1 MKKTKLFFV
10 RHGES
15 LANAEHIYLGHLDWD
30 LSELG
35 KQQARTTAEFLAD
48 EPFSAIYSS
57 DLIRAYNT
65 AIPHSEIH
73 NLPILKSRELREI
86 FLGDWEGL
94 PHSTLEEK
102 YYDEYF
108 NGWRARFGEFTPPNG
123 EPIQTLARRIYNEA
137 LRIAKAHVGETVL
150 ITTHAAAIRSFWGL
164 ITKTE
169 PKNLAE
175 QIPFPSNASFSTVYF
190 NGEELAPGEYSCD
203 AHIKLKTHVDA

>member
-1 MKKTKLFFV
+1 MKKTKLIFV

-15 LANAEHIYLGHLDWD
+15 LANAQRIYLGHLDWD

-35 KQQARTTAEFLAD
+35 MSQARATARFLAD

-65 AIPHSEIH
+65 AMPHSEIH
-73 NLPILKSRELREI
+73 NLPIIKSRELREI

-94 PHSTLEEK
+94 PHSALEEK
-102 YYDEYF
+102 YHDEYF
-108 NGWRARFGEFTPPNG
+108 DGWRAGFGEFTPPNG
-123 EPIQTLARRIYNEA
+123 EPIQDVARRIYNEA
-137 LRIAKAHVGETVL
+137 LRIAKAHIGETVL

-169 PKNLAE
+169 PKNLAK
-175 QIPFPSNASFSTVYF
+175 QIQFPSNASFSTVYF
-190 NGEELAPGEYSCD
+190 DGVDLIPGEYSCD
-203 AHIKLKTHVDA
+203 AHIKSKTHADA